1 MACQDTVPPPYAT
14 LKERGGNTE
23 AGRLIQIQAAA
34 RRCATQEAI
43 ARARSACCRPTP
55 VSRTVVPLESTNLI
69 GRVTRCAEIT
79 ATQASII
86 ASQPLRGVPE
96 SVRIKAAQECT
107 IRQYQ
112 TLNPYEEFQGPRAVF
127 VCPPIPTEITNAN
140 LPKPSTRCDTLNL
153 LATGKP
159 PNSIFTSQPPQAPS

>member
-1 MACQDTVPPPYAT
+1 MACQDTVPAPLAT

-43 ARARSACCRPTP
+43 AKARASCCPRTP
-55 VSRTVVPLESTNLI
+55 VSRKQVPLESTNLI
-69 GRVTRCAEIT
+69 GRLTRCAEIN

-107 IRQYQ
+107 IREYQ
-112 TLNPYEEFQGPRAVF
+112 KQNPYEEFQGPRTPF

-140 LPKPSTRCDTLNL
+140 IPKPSTRCDTLNL

-159 PNSIFTSQPPQAPS
+159 PNSIYTSQPPQAP